1 MLRQRWPGAGA
12 TRIPHVAALG
22 LIAAL
27 TAGLYLPFLHN
38 PLVFDDWTFFSGRQF
53 AYYATHPLG
62 LWPRLPGY
70 FSLALTQVLSGQI
83 AVHRAVSLAFHIA
96 VAVALYG
103 LIAEL
108 LRVARRSSPSRLPVH
123 GDWQAAVCALAGAG
137 AFALHPAAVYGAA
150 YLLQRS
156 IVAATL
162 FALLSLLLFL
172 RGLAHDRYA
181 YTAAAAAFYSL
192 AVLSKEH
199 SILLPALALAL
210 AWLASADGRRAIRH
224 LAVYLAA
231 CAPAAVLVVFL
242 MRDLVGQAYEPHV
255 ADIGAQLEATVG
267 HAATEL
273 TWRLSAVTQAG
284 LFFKY
289 LASWLWPDPAAMSID
304 WRVDFFATASAA
316 WSALKG
322 GAFIACGGLA
332 LLLVRRRGRAG
343 LIGFGVLYA
352 WVLFLVELSVSRFQE
367 PYVLYRSYL
376 WAPGIAVALAALLDC
391 VRGRVALALLAAM
404 VPILLYQAHD
414 RLTTFASPLRLWQDA
429 AAKLPDRAVPWG
441 SRVLYNLGREYLYT
455 EQPEKAVRTAERCLA
470 IYPGTFQCV
479 YARAAIHYQLEQF
492 EQALAVFEQAAAI
505 EPKNGI
511 LQHRIGLALEK
522 LDRLEE
528 AKQRYRSA
536 AALGYRGGDLELS
549 RFGEAGTTP
558 AKPGGKAAP

>member
-1 MLRQRWPGAGA
+1 MLRQRWPGPGA

-83 AVHRAVSLAFHIA
+83 AVHRVVSLAFHMA
-96 VAVALYG
+96 VAAALYG
-103 LIAEL
+103 LIVEL
-108 LRVARRSSPSRLPVH
+108 LRVARRSGATSSPAP
-123 GDWQAAVCALAGAG
+123 GEWPAAVCALAGAG

-156 IVAATL
+156 IVIATL
-162 FALLSLLLFL
+162 FALLSLLLFV
-172 RGLAHDRYA
+172 RAVAHDRYA

-199 SILLPALALAL
+199 SILLPALALPL
-210 AWLASADGRRAIRH
+210 AWLASADARRSIRH

-231 CAPAAVLVVFL
+231 CAPAAVLVVL
-242 MRDLVGQAYEPHV
+242 MTRQLIGQAYEPHV

-267 HAATEL
+267 RAATEL

-304 WRVDFFATASAA
+304 WRVDFFATASAP
-316 WSALKG
+316 WRALKSV
-322 GAFIACGGLA
+322 AFVACAGLA
-332 LLLVRRRGRAG
+332 LLLVRRKGRAG

-376 WAPGIAVALAALLDC
+376 WAPGLAVALAAVLDC
-391 VRGRVALALLAAM
+391 VRGRVALALFAAM

-414 RLTTFASPLRLWQDA
+414 RLTTFASPLRLWEDA
-429 AAKLPDRAVPWG
+429 AAKLPDRPVPWG
-441 SRVLYNLGREYLYT
+441 SRVLYNLGREYLYA
-455 EQPEKAVRTAERCLA
+455 EQPERAIAAAERCLA

-479 YARAAIHYQLEQF
+479 YARAAIHFQLAQYDR
-492 EQALAVFEQAAAI
+492 ALAVFEQAAAI

-511 LQHRIGLALEK
+511 VQHRIGLALEK
-522 LDRLEE
+522 LDRPEA

-536 AALGYRGGDLELS
+536 SALGYRGGDLELT
-549 RFGEAGTTP
+549 RFGEAGTTR
-558 AKPGGKAAP
+558 AGSGRKAAP